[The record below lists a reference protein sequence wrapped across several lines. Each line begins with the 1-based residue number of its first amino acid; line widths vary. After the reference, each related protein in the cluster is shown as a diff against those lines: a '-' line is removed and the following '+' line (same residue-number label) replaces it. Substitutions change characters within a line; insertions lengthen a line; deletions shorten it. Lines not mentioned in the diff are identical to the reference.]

1 MGIQVQNITDEPHQ
15 RHVILIDD
23 AEVTV
28 VLRFYPTVQIWCV
41 DVDAAG
47 RTASGFKLSLGV
59 LHMVS
64 QNFPFDFVVQDTSGT
79 GLDPFKL
86 DDFSTGRCALYMLDA
101 ADMEAVR
108 DAPVPV

>member
-1 MGIQVQNITDEPHQ
+1 MGIRLQNITAEPHQ
-15 RHVILIDD
+15 RHVVLIDD

-41 DVDAAG
+41 DVESGG

-64 QNFPFDFVVQDTSGT
+64 QNFPFDFVVEDTSGT

-86 DDFSTGRCALYMLDA
+86 DDFSTGRCSLYMLDA
-101 ADMEAVR
+101 ADMEAIR